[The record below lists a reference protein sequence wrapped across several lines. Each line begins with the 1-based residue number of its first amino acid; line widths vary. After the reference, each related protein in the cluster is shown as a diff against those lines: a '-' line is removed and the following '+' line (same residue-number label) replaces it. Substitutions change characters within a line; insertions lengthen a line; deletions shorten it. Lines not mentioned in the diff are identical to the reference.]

1 MTTKLLPGKSYPL
14 GATWDGQG
22 VNFAIYSE
30 RATKV
35 ELCLFDA
42 PDSKAERE
50 RVPFKEVTGYV
61 WHAYL
66 PEIRP
71 GQLYGYRIHG
81 PYEPETG
88 LRFNPAKLL
97 IDPYAKAISGTV
109 NCQAPIFGYQLGHQD
124 ADLSKNDEDDAWGMP
139 KCVVIDPAFDWEGD
153 KQPCMPWHETI
164 IYETHVKGCTAR
176 HPEVTPEQRGTYTG
190 LTSKPILEHLKSLGV
205 TTVELLPIH
214 DFLDDKH
221 LVDRGLSNYWG
232 YNTTNFFS
240 PTARYSSS
248 GDTGGQVT
256 EFKTMVKTLH
266 RAGIEVLLDVVYNHT
281 SESNQL
287 GPTLS
292 LRGIDN
298 PTYYRLASDKARYYI
313 DYTGTGNT
321 LNVCH
326 PQVLKL
332 IMDSLRY
339 WALEMHVDGFRFD
352 LAAAL
357 ARELKEVDRL
367 ASFFDIIHQDPVLS
381 QVKLVAEP
389 WDFGEGGYQVGN
401 FPVLWTEWNGKYRDA
416 VRRFARG
423 DDGQVAEIAYRLT
436 GSSDLYQNDGR
447 RPYASI
453 NFVTSH
459 DGFTLHDLVSYNAKH
474 NEANGEGNKDGA
486 DENLSWNCG
495 IEGPTDD
502 SKVNELRERQK
513 RNFMVTLLLSQ
524 GVPMILG
531 GDELSRTQ
539 MGNNNAYCQ
548 NNELSWY
555 DWDLDDGK
563 KSFLNFVKHLI
574 KFRLKHPILSR
585 RNFFLGRPIRGSDIK
600 DIMWLRPDGQ
610 EMTDEDWGSS
620 WVQCIG
626 MFLAGE
632 VPDEVNERGEPLK
645 DDTFLMLLNA
655 SEQTIPFLLPAL
667 PANAKW
673 EVVINSAVLELSAD
687 KRMINGEENI
697 EIAGRSKVLLR
708 RHVE

>member
-109 NCQAPIFGYQLGHQD
+109 NCQAPVFGYQLGHQD

-139 KCVVIDPAFDWEGD
+139 KCVVINPAFDWESD
-153 KQPCMPWHETI
+153 KQPRMPWHETI

-190 LTSKPILEHLKSLGV
+190 LASKTMLKHLRSLGI

-240 PTARYSSS
+240 PTARYSGS

-298 PTYYRLASDKARYYI
+298 PTYYRLASDKARYYT

-389 WDFGEGGYQVGN
+389 WDFGERGYQVGN
-401 FPVLWTEWNGKYRDA
+401 FPVLWTEWNGKYRDT

-459 DGFTLHDLVSYNAKH
+459 DGFTLHDLVSYNEKH

-548 NNELSWY
+548 DNELSWY
-555 DWDLDDGK
+555 DWDLDDRS
-563 KSFLNFVKHLI
+563 KSFLTFVKHLI

-632 VPDEVNERGEPLK
+632 VPDEVNQRGEPLK